1 MIDWRLVG
9 VNSLWILGCSIV
21 LAAFSYHDWLARE
34 TSRRLRDVLST
45 PSWTV
50 PYSAGM
56 LLICLGFACGLV
68 DRWWQKT
75 IWAALAVSYAR
86 QFVTAFRQR
95 RRAG

>member
-1 MIDWRLVG
+1 MSDWRVVA
-9 VNSLWILGCSIV
+9 VNSLWIVGCSIV

-34 TSRRLRDVLST
+34 TGRRLRDVLST

-56 LLICLGFACGLV
+56 LLTCIGFASGLV
-68 DRWWQKT
+68 ERWWQKT
-75 IWAALAVSYAR
+75 IWAALAVSYGW
-86 QFVTAFRQR
+86 QFVTAFRR